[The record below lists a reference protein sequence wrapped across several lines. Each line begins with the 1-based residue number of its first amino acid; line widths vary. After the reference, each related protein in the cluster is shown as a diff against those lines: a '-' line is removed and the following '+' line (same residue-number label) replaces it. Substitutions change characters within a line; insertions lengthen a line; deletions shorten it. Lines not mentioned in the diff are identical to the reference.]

1 MQNTASTDGSHEL
14 VTDVAPPAPLAGKL
28 AWVIGGG
35 TGIGAGA
42 ARALAEGGA
51 RVVVSG
57 RRIEELA
64 KLHAEL
70 SNVGVRVEF
79 EPVDVADGESVR
91 AAHTNIVARHGEV
104 GILVFSAG
112 TNISNRFWSD
122 TDPEGFARVVDV
134 NLNGATRAVHAVLP
148 GMRQNADGLIV
159 LVSSWAG
166 FRFSPGAGAAY
177 SASKTA
183 LASVAETVNAQ
194 ERLSGI
200 RATHLCPGEVRTD
213 ILRTRPIVP
222 SEAEQCLM
230 LTPADVGHAV
240 RFIAE
245 LPARVCINE
254 LVITPTSNTSYN

>member
-1 MQNTASTDGSHEL
+1 MMAQEN
-14 VTDVAPPAPLAGKL
+14 VTGTVA
-28 AWVIGGG
+28 WIVGGG

-42 ARALAEGGA
+42 ARALAEAGA
-51 RVVVSG
+51 TVVVSG

-64 KLHAEL
+64 GLVTEL
-70 SNVGVRVEF
+70 TARGLRAAAVA
-79 EPVDVADGESVR
+79 VDVADGDSVR
-91 AAHTNIVARHGEV
+91 GAHEHIVATHGAV

-112 TNISNRFWSD
+112 TNISNRFWAD

-134 NLNGATRAVHAVLP
+134 NLVGATRVAHAVLP
-148 GMRQNADGLIV
+148 GMRAREDGLIV

-183 LASVAETVNAQ
+183 LGAIAETLNAQ
-194 ERLSGI
+194 ERLAGI

-213 ILRTRPIVP
+213 ILKTRPVVP
-222 SEAEQCLM
+222 SDAAQALM
-230 LTPADVGHAV
+230 LTPDDLGHAV

-254 LVITPTSNTSYN
+254 LVITPTSNTSYDN